1 MFRIS
6 GTVTG
11 QDANVWFARHSG
23 GCDLIYVGSSS
34 MFSATENHAWY
45 GMSDFSLTLDRG
57 TIEKDL
63 MGQAG
68 NYFDQGSLSM
78 DGSFTISRFGKSGSS
93 YALLNIIDGTGK
105 SEYVAISGT
114 VSDATDATYLK
125 WYLVSCQITGYDMS
139 MGDADTMTEASI
151 DFIVLDPEN
160 IEYTGGLISDR
171 VKS

>member
-1 MFRIS
+1 MT

-11 QDANVWFARHSG
+11 ENANVYFARHSG
-23 GCDLIYVGSSS
+23 GIANWAG
-34 MFSATENHAWY
+34 FTATEDHTWY

-57 TIEKDL
+57 TIERDL

-78 DGSFTISRFGKSGSS
+78 DGSFTMSRFGKSGSS
-93 YALLNIIDGTGK
+93 YALLSIVDGTGK
-105 SEYVAISGT
+105 NEYVAISGT
-114 VSDATDATYLK
+114 VSDTTDATYLK
-125 WYLVSCQITGYDMS
+125 WYLVSCQITGYDFS
-139 MGDADTMTEASI
+139 IGDAGTMTEVSV
-151 DFIVLDPEN
+151 DFMVLDPGN

>member
-1 MFRIS
+1 MA

-23 GCDLIYVGSSS
+23 GIANWAGFTS
-34 MFSATENHAWY
+34 TESHAFY

-68 NYFDQGSLSM
+68 NYFDQGALSM
-78 DGSFTISRFGKSGSS
+78 DGAFTISRFGSSGSS
-93 YALLNIIDGTGK
+93 YALLSIIDGTGK

-125 WYLVSCQITGYDMS
+125 WYLISCQITGYDMS
-139 MGDADTMTEASI
+139 IGDATTMTEVSI

-160 IEYTGGLISDR
+160 IEYTSGLISDK